1 MKVDFSKYKIPY
13 CIYCDTHKTECPCC
27 VSSDEYYSVPS
38 LFTSHDQWICKYVEM
53 LSEFSNLVHNL
64 GFKVR

>member
-1 MKVDFSKYKIPY
+1 MILYLTTNGYVNYDFI
-13 CIYCDTHKTECPCC
+13 
-27 VSSDEYYSVPS
+27 
-38 LFTSHDQWICKYVEM
+38 SHDQWICKYVEM